1 MRLTDNQLKILKVL
15 MDKNPN
21 GTPVD
26 LDQLLDKL
34 AVEYDWVTSKAALQW
49 SLRKLIELDLVVRLG
64 TDIRR
69 HRARR
74 ILALTDL
81 GLKVMGAGR

>member
-15 MDKNPN
+15 SDRNAD
-21 GTPVD
+21 GTEVD
-26 LDQLLDKL
+26 LDQLLEVL

-49 SLRKLIELDLVVRLG
+49 SLRQLIKMELVERLG
-64 TDIRR
+64 REVRR

-74 ILALTDL
+74 LLKLTEL
-81 GLKVMGAGR
+81 GVKVMGPSR